1 MQPTPLSKANTVMQ
15 IVLVID
21 VMLNRIG
28 WLDIPILTD
37 GLVGLVGLTTLLSGI
52 HYAYLWFISSNET
65 NADDTGSDTM
75 P

>member
-1 MQPTPLSKANTVMQ
+1 MQ